1 MSEMKVKDPGD
12 VQTTSIHPLVRT
24 HPETGR
30 KALFIGGHVQQFE
43 GMTEEESQ
51 PLIDFFMKQS
61 ITAGTSP
68 VGFAGR
74 LAR

>member
-30 KALFIGGHVQQFE
+30 KSIYIGGHVQQFD
-43 GMTEEESQ
+43 GMV
-51 PLIDFFMKQS
+51 F
-61 ITAGTSP
+61 
-68 VGFAGR
+68 V
-74 LAR
+74 LA